1 MCPNNH
7 ELTTPVIFL
16 PLFSSDI
23 KKYLLFILLFLTCC
37 SSSVSEDM
45 EDELDDPSGPLSAL
59 TGKLIYGFAGDL
71 YMYDLSNGSI
81 DLIAEQKGRQGPFM
95 SPDGAFY
102 TTNNWPGNNEG
113 VAVWSTASNT
123 ILKEFNLPRTLIA
136 DDLGVKIA
144 PGGTLFSGI
153 LNASAGTS
161 TDLTVL
167 NDQGSAVY
175 RLDGDLIRMKGHVW
189 DNAQNLYFTGEV
201 LQGTQTG
208 IKILA
213 KVANLDAPAI
223 TIIRTFDTDF
233 LDVPDELAISR
244 DGRQMTYAYKS
255 DIWIGATTENATDH
269 RICFSATQTLA
280 SPVFSPDAKHIAMA
294 MRNSNTSL
302 RGDIHVAQIPLTG
315 SLDLLPDGPSKLPGP
330 NSSLNS
336 TWASAGD
343 SSIGWLD

>member
-1 MCPNNH
+1 
-7 ELTTPVIFL
+7 
-16 PLFSSDI
+16 
-23 KKYLLFILLFLTCC
+23 
-37 SSSVSEDM
+37 M

-71 YMYDLSNGSI
+71 YTYDLSSGSI
-81 DLIAEQKGRQGPFM
+81 DLIAELKGRQGPFI
-95 SPDGAFY
+95 SPDGAFF

-113 VAVWSTASNT
+113 VAVWSTESNT

-144 PGGTLFSGI
+144 PGGSLFSGI
-153 LNASAGTS
+153 LTASAGTS

-223 TIIRTFDTDF
+223 IIIRTFDGTF
-233 LDVPDELAISR
+233 LDVPDQLAISR
-244 DGRQMTYAYKS
+244 DGRQVTYAYNQ
-255 DIWIGATTENATDH
+255 DIWVGATSENASDH
-269 RICFSATQTLA
+269 RLCFQATQTLS
-280 SPVFSPDAKHIAMA
+280 SPVFSPDAQDIAMV
-294 MRNSNTSL
+294 MRNSDTSL
-302 RGDIHVAQIPLTG
+302 RGDIHIAQIPENG
-315 SLDLLPDGPSKLPGP
+315 SLELLPDGPSKLPGP

-336 TWASAGD
+336 TWASGND
-343 SSIGWLD
+343 SSLGWIN